1 MRKEPRTQDVLPG
14 MADMPAAVSAPAA
27 PGAEEVPLAARAPRL
42 KPIDRRQMLFRTV
55 DVDRL
60 VDEDHPARA
69 IWAFALRL
77 DLDAFYAPIKAV
89 EGVAGR
95 EAWDPLLLICLWLYA
110 YSRGIGSAR
119 EVARRCEY
127 DPAFQW
133 LTGMQEVN
141 HHTLSDFRVDHQ
153 AALDDLFAQAL
164 GLLSAEG
171 LITLERVM
179 HDGTKIQAAAG
190 ADSFRREQRI
200 REHLEAAREQVA
212 AMGDPREDPGPR
224 RRAAQERARRERQE
238 RLEEALEEL
247 EKIRQAK
254 SGDEAKRD
262 ARASMTD
269 PDARIMKQSNGGY
282 GPCYNVQLSTDAAQG
297 VIVGMGVSQSASDYG
312 ELAGAVERV
321 EENLGRKPAQ
331 VVADGGFTSRENIL
345 TMDEKGVDL
354 VGSLDEH
361 AGQAA
366 GQMKRRGVAE
376 EFYPQAFTY
385 DAEEDVYRCP
395 GGQVL
400 RHEGQ
405 EKRIGV
411 VHHRYR
417 ADRRTCAA
425 CPSKDRCCPGN
436 QAKGRAITRAVEA
449 PAVRAFIEK
458 MGTEA
463 AKAVYRLRG
472 AVAEFPNAWIKA
484 KIGLRQFR
492 VRGLLKVRCE
502 ALWAC
507 LTHNIQQ
514 WIRLCWRKP
523 QAAATD

>member
-1 MRKEPRTQDVLPG
+1 MRKERQPQDALPG
-14 MADMPAAVSAPAA
+14 LSDPGQAGPDAAGVAEASRPARR
-27 PGAEEVPLAARAPRL
+27 LPRL

-55 DVDRL
+55 DVERL

-69 IWAFALRL
+69 IWAFVSQMN
-77 DLDAFYAPIKAV
+77 LDAFYAPIKAV

-95 EAWDPLLLICLWLYA
+95 ETWDPLLLICLWLYA

-127 DPAFQW
+127 DPALEW

-141 HHTLSDFRVDHQ
+141 HHTLSDFRVDHA

-164 GLLSAEG
+164 GLLSVEG

-179 HDGTKIQAAAG
+179 HDGTKVQASAG
-190 ADSFRREQRI
+190 SDSFRREQRI
-200 REHLEAAREQVA
+200 REHLDEARKHVA
-212 AMGDPREDPGPR
+212 AMGDPREDSTPR
-224 RRAAQERARRERQE
+224 RRAARERAARERQE
-238 RLEEALEEL
+238 RLEQALAEL
-247 EKIRQAK
+247 EKIRRTK
-254 SGDEAKRD
+254 TGEEARQE

-269 PDARIMKQSNGGY
+269 PEARIMKQSNGGY
-282 GPCYNVQLSTDAAQG
+282 GPAYNVQLSTDAAQG
-297 VIVGMGVSQSASDYG
+297 MIVGMDVSQSAGDYG

-321 EENLGRKPAQ
+321 EENLGRKPGQ

-345 TMDEKGVDL
+345 TMDEQGVDL

-361 AGQAA
+361 DAQSA

-376 EFYPQAFTY
+376 AFYPRAFTY
-385 DAEEDVYRCP
+385 DAGEDVYRCP
-395 GGQVL
+395 AGQVL
-400 RHEGQ
+400 RHTGR

-411 VHHRYR
+411 VHHQYR
-417 ADRRTCAA
+417 ADRSLCAA
-425 CPSKDRCCPGN
+425 CPWKDRCCPEN
-436 QAKGRAITRAVEA
+436 ESKGRSITRAVEA
-449 PAVRAFIEK
+449 PAVRAFIDK
-458 MGTEA
+458 MKTDA

-492 VRGLLKVRCE
+492 VRGLRKVRCE
-502 ALWAC
+502 TLWAV
-507 LTHNIQQ
+507 LTHNIQH
-514 WIRLCWRKP
+514 WIRLCRRRP